1 MTRRTKTAS
10 GNQPVSTDTI
20 AARLV
25 FVAYI
30 GLILLLCFGNFD
42 SLPKVSRSFLGI
54 PTDKVVHFIMFFP
67 FVTISYYATGKFYKS
82 PWASIL
88 LILALFILG
97 CVLAAATEIG
107 QGYTSW
113 RSADPQDFRAD
124 SLSLVVGAVVTW
136 FIDIYRRLKK

>member
-1 MTRRTKTAS
+1 MSREAHISR
-10 GNQPVSTDTI
+10 TDTI

-30 GLILLLCFGNFD
+30 GLILFLCFGHFD
-42 SLPKVSRSFLGI
+42 HLPQVNKSFLGI
-54 PTDKVVHFIMFFP
+54 PTDKIVHFCMFFP
-67 FVTISYYATGKFYKS
+67 FVTLSYYATGKLYKS

-107 QGYTSW
+107 QGYTSY
-113 RSADPQDFRAD
+113 RSADPMDFKAD
-124 SLSLVVGAVVTW
+124 SISLVAGSIITW